1 VAGDPATAQL
11 LKEALEAASSPDDA
25 RLHIHGFHSY
35 PARLHPQVA
44 AGLIPRLSP
53 PGGTVLDPFCGSGT
67 VLIEARLA
75 GRKAIGVDLNP
86 LAARLARFKT
96 LGRNENERQMLVA
109 RAVAVAEVANERR
122 ARRSGA
128 SRRYAPGDVSTFA
141 PHVLLELDGLRVGI
155 EATDDIEMRHD
166 LELILSSLLTKLSL
180 RAGDSAEHTV
190 EKRIAA
196 GYPSRLFIGRARELS
211 EQLADFAALLP
222 DGAPVPVVVEGDAR
236 DLRFL
241 ADRTVDLVL
250 SSPPYP
256 GNYDYWHHH
265 AQRIRWLGLDDRA
278 LAQGEVG
285 ARRTLEREEPEQAAG
300 LWRRD
305 LGRVLLE
312 ARRVLVSG
320 GKLVFIL
327 ADSVVRG
334 RPFYNDEFMVEV
346 ARGAGFAV
354 LARASQQRPH
364 FHGPTDRAFARK
376 LRCEH
381 AICLSVKLAC
391 DHAPGAHR
399 RRDLRARCGERGTL
413 GRTARGYLRRH
424 PGPGP
429 FLLPRR
435 QLRHLP
441 HRDPRGR

>member
-1 VAGDPATAQL
+1 VAGDPETAQL
-11 LKEALEAASSPDDA
+11 LKEALEAASSPEDA

-44 AGLIPRLSP
+44 SGLIPRLSP
-53 PGGTVLDPFCGSGT
+53 PGGAVLDPFCGSGT

-75 GRKAIGVDLNP
+75 GRKALGVDLNP
-86 LAARLARFKT
+86 LAARLARFKVT
-96 LGRNENERQMLVA
+96 GRTEAQRQSLLA
-109 RAVAVAEVANERR
+109 RAVAVAEVASERR

-128 SRRYAPGDVSTFA
+128 SRRYAPEDVSTFA

-155 EATDDIEMRHD
+155 EATSDTELRHD

-196 GYPSRLFIGRARELS
+196 GYPSRIFVGRARELT
-211 EQLADFAALLP
+211 EQLAAYEQLLP
-222 DGAPVPVVVEGDAR
+222 PGALVPAVVEGDAR
-236 DLRFL
+236 HIRFL
-241 ADRTVDLVL
+241 PDRTVDLIL

-265 AQRIRWLGLDDRA
+265 AQRIRWLGLDDRP

-285 ARRTLEREEPEQAAG
+285 ARRALEREETEQAAA

-312 ARRVLVSG
+312 AKRLLAPG

-364 FHGPTDRAFARK
+364 FHGPSERAFARK

-381 AICLSVKLAC
+381 AICLSVK
-391 DHAPGAHR
+391 
-399 RRDLRARCGERGTL
+399 
-413 GRTARGYLRRH
+413 
-424 PGPGP
+424 
-429 FLLPRR
+429 
-435 QLRHLP
+435 
-441 HRDPRGR
+441 